1 MNMMTIEEA
10 KSVIKEIYFN
20 GNGDKTSV
28 MLLGKSGVGKT
39 EGTIQLAKEIAKELG
54 KEFVVFTTDKVEELL
69 KEPDRYFV
77 YVEFLLTQSAPEDFI
92 GMPRDSADY
101 IVYKPLAW
109 AKVLS
114 VCSGILFLDEF
125 TNVQRTDVQSSV
137 LKILL
142 EKLVG
147 FTKLSNGV
155 MVIAAG
161 NTAADSD
168 LAVDRLPEPIR
179 RGRVVLFN
187 ISLPNF
193 DEWVEYMNKKYG
205 EEWDKRIALFLRK
218 FPDKFFEDVSREDDG
233 YSPKASPRTWSRVAS
248 LSYRLSDKA
257 REKLFYGLLGSELA
271 TVLNAFLNT
280 KVPDLNV
287 LNSNPIDW
295 RALGT
300 DSKYFAILELSNVK
314 ENELSNYV
322 PIIKY
327 LSENDREWLVLMFL
341 FISDENKRKRVALQL
356 KKDCPEAFKVLLE
369 VSALAKKLL

>member
-1 MNMMTIEEA
+1 
-10 KSVIKEIYFN
+10 
-20 GNGDKTSV
+20 
-28 MLLGKSGVGKT
+28 
-39 EGTIQLAKEIAKELG
+39 
-54 KEFVVFTTDKVEELL
+54 
-69 KEPDRYFV
+69 
-77 YVEFLLTQSAPEDFI
+77 
-92 GMPRDSADY
+92 
-101 IVYKPLAW
+101 
-109 AKVLS
+109 
-114 VCSGILFLDEF
+114 
-125 TNVQRTDVQSSV
+125 
-137 LKILL
+137 
-142 EKLVG
+142 
-147 FTKLSNGV
+147 
-155 MVIAAG
+155 
-161 NTAADSD
+161 
-168 LAVDRLPEPIR
+168 
-179 RGRVVLFN
+179 
-187 ISLPNF
+187 
-193 DEWVEYMNKKYG
+193 
-205 EEWDKRIALFLRK
+205 
-218 FPDKFFEDVSREDDG
+218 VSREDDG